1 MHGLLIINLYGIQY
15 FMDKNNWLN
24 HFKLYFICTLVA
36 VFSQV
41 VHAIAP
47 IANDLKLSAIAN
59 LSKVALKNDQWLSV
73 LPVIG
78 DKNQY
83 FIATE
88 AGKVYQL
95 NNNEIAQS
103 AFFDLKLALENPSI
117 IALTAITLDPNF
129 SYRDRDGYHT
139 FYTAHTEASQKTT
152 SKLSPK
158 NTKINLPFDA
168 VIMRWQIS
176 SIRNTIPRLTQQH
189 EVMRIAISG
198 QQENIQQLSFNPYLA
213 PWHNDFG
220 LLFIALARSDTLKN
234 EALYDGAIL
243 RIKPEKKGLN
253 SYTIPAD
260 NPFTNTTDIHNEI
273 IFIAGQNTEHFDWIK
288 NSAPSLLVQFNQPD
302 ANVLITANIGDDWR
316 KAIPQAQIKKH
327 LPAVSTQRKTLLY
340 HGREQENLRGKA
352 LHLREIE
359 NNWQLQTIVLPSIL
373 SSEDKSQDVRHKL
386 IKPNANEPTKFSLH
400 QSHNGELLLLEHNQ
414 QRLYTIKVPE
424 IISSKT
430 TITDNALSTSNNNGA
445 FTLMFLLSLIVA
457 GYFWYSKKNSVK
469 EQSYLHEQWAKFELD
484 KTKKSLSLYKRHAK
498 TAELS
503 LNLSTITR
511 SEVLLNDEVIS
522 TISADSTPTF
532 SNDLED
538 QVLTVFAKEH
548 RFKMVNEKQRS
559 IQLCLTD
566 DQQNRYLF
574 CLYFRV
580 DDTRHTKL
588 KYNKVIDNVIDWQW
602 LFARHINPDKTTK
615 RTIKVKIPREK
626 PTNSVAISSTPAQEL
641 RAKIFEDDSTPA
653 KHSLDISLD
662 SSAEDD
668 PVMNTNSQNSEAEA
682 SNIDT
687 KLVFALDKLVMM
699 KKQGYLNEREFTI
712 AKTKILKNLANK

>member
-1 MHGLLIINLYGIQY
+1 
-15 FMDKNNWLN
+15 MDKNNGLN

-47 IANDLKLSAIAN
+47 IANDLELSAIAN
-59 LSKVALKNDQWLSV
+59 LSKVVLKNDQWLSV

-83 FIATE
+83 FIATQ
-88 AGKVYQL
+88 AGKIYQL

-103 AFFDLKLALENPSI
+103 AFFDLRLALENSNI
-117 IALTAITLDPNF
+117 IALTAITLDPSF

-139 FYTAHTEASQKTT
+139 FYTAHTETSQKTGL
-152 SKLSPK
+152 KLNPK

-168 VIMRWQIS
+168 VIMRWQLS
-176 SIRNTIPRLTQQH
+176 SVRNTIPKLIQQH
-189 EVMRIAISG
+189 EVMRIAISE
-198 QQENIQQLSFNPYLA
+198 QQESIQQLSFNPYLA

-220 LLFIALARSDTLKN
+220 LLFIAPARSDTLKN

-243 RIKPEKKGLN
+243 RIKPEKQGLN

-260 NPFTNTTDIHNEI
+260 NPFTNNTDIHNEI
-273 IFIAGQNTEHFDWIK
+273 VFIAGQKTGHFDWIK
-288 NSAPSLLVQFNQPD
+288 NSAPSLLIQFNQPE
-302 ANVLITANIGDDWR
+302 ANVLIPANIGDDWR

-327 LPAVSTQRKTLLY
+327 LPVISTQHKTLLY

-352 LHLREIE
+352 LHLLEIG

-373 SSEDKSQDVRHKL
+373 SSEDKSQDIRHKL
-386 IKPNANEPTKFSLH
+386 IKPNANEPAKFSLH

-414 QRLYTIKVPE
+414 QRLYTIKVPK
-424 IISSKT
+424 IVSSKPA
-430 TITDNALSTSNNNGA
+430 ITDNTLSTSNNNVA
-445 FTLMFLLSLIVA
+445 FALMFLLSFIIA
-457 GYFWYSKKNSVK
+457 GYFWYSKKNNVK
-469 EQSYLHEQWAKFELD
+469 EQSYLHEKWAKFELD

-498 TAELS
+498 TAELT
-503 LNLSTITR
+503 LNLSAITS

-522 TISADSTPTF
+522 TISANSTPTF

-538 QVLTVFAKEH
+538 QVLTAFAKEH

-580 DDTRHTKL
+580 DNTRHTKL

-602 LFARHINPDKTTK
+602 LFAQHINPDKTTK
-615 RTIKVKIPREK
+615 RTIKVKIPRKE
-626 PTNSVAISSTPAQEL
+626 PANSVAIPSTSSQKL
-641 RAKIFEDDSTPA
+641 RAEIFEDDSIQA

-662 SSAEDD
+662 SSTKGDL
-668 PVMNTNSQNSEAEA
+668 VVNTSSKNSEAET

-699 KKQGYLNEREFTI
+699 KKQGYLNEHEFTI
-712 AKTKILKNLANK
+712 AKTKILKNLANN